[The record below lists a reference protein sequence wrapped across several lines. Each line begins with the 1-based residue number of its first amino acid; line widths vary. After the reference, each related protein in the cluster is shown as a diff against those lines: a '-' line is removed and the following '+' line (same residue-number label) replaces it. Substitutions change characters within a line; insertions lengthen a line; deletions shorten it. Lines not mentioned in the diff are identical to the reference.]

1 MNSISKLLA
10 VCFTVCFLTS
20 CEHSE
25 HSEVE
30 KIRFQVEVKQIIKEV
45 NQTGTITD
53 QQAEKL
59 AWRRHFYLKLE
70 GLKSITNRQAE
81 ILSSVEHL
89 HLTGLSTI
97 TDQQAEI
104 LSNVTVLSLA
114 ALTSITDKQVE
125 SLSKVRELNLNGLT
139 SITDPQAEH
148 LSKVKSLKLKAIT
161 SISDKQAES
170 LSKVAYLLIPEHL
183 QPLIDKY
190 KKQ

>member
-1 MNSISKLLA
+1 MNRISKLLA
-10 VCFTVCFLTS
+10 VCSAACFLTS

-25 HSEVE
+25 VD
-30 KIRFQVEVKQIIKEV
+30 KMRFQVEVKQIIKEV
-45 NQTGTITD
+45 HQTGTITD

-59 AWRRHFYLKLE
+59 AWRRHSYLKLE

-97 TDQQAEI
+97 TNQQAEI

-139 SITDPQAEH
+139 SI
-148 LSKVKSLKLKAIT
+148 
-161 SISDKQAES
+161 SDAQAES
-170 LSKVAYLLIPEHL
+170 LSKVEWVYISEDL
-183 QPLIDKY
+183 QPLIEK
-190 KKQ
+190 